1 MLALLRAHPIL
12 HVSRIRVNVEKTKAM
27 VQSRRL
33 GKGRTLTFE
42 DHKIEV
48 VRRFKYLGTVI
59 NDVNDETEEIRAGG

>member
-1 MLALLRAHPIL
+1 LK
-12 HVSRIRVNVEKTKAM
+12 KTKAM

-33 GKGRTLTFE
+33 GKGRTLTIE

-59 NDVNDETEEIRAGG
+59 NDVNDEMEEI